1 MLLEE
6 DYKEMWDIFSKIKD
20 KELYRDFS
28 ESMKMTWNKSKK
40 QNMPITPKIIY
51 FLRDRLDC
59 LTDEE
64 KEVYHMFVY
73 LKYKEE
79 LQSRVS
85 VHTFKVSRDY
95 LKRINSKFYNKAQLY
110 RKHRTNILCKNAVA
124 TPQGQYVKC
133 KSDFI
138 NGLEVIRKR
147 LDLSV
152 NKFASIFKNSSNI
165 YYQYLN
171 NQGSPLQKTRNKI
184 VSRLNERLGEE
195 YTIESIEKLGKI
207 NEQ

>member
-6 DYKEMWDIFSKIKD
+6 DYNEAWDIF
-20 KELYRDFS
+20 KEI
-28 ESMKMTWNKSKK
+28 ENKKFFEFMDLSLKRSFFRSKK
-40 QNMPITPKIIY
+40 NNKPITPILIFALKDKMEY
-51 FLRDRLDC
+51 LSE
-59 LTDEE
+59 EE
-64 KEVYHMFVY
+64 KEIYHLFVY
-73 LKYKEE
+73 LRYKEKQE
-79 LQSRVS
+79 SGISINAFNNSRE
-85 VHTFKVSRDY
+85 Y
-95 LKRINSKFYNKAQLY
+95 LKKIASKFYNKAQLY

-171 NQGSPLQKTRNKI
+171 NQGTPLQKTRNKI
-184 VSRLNERLGEE
+184 VSRLNEHLGEE
-195 YTIESIEKLGKI
+195 YTIESIEKLGK
-207 NEQ
+207 EE